1 MNNVIGLLVCMW
13 LKGWKHVG
21 SNLGLKEMDPPLYFY
36 VLLSDENDEKPRN
49 YRNSLGN
56 QRGVS

>member
-13 LKGWKHVG
+13 LRGWKHVG
-21 SNLGLKEMDPPLYFY
+21 SNLGLKEMDPLYFY
-36 VLLSDENDEKPRN
+36 VLLGDEKPRN